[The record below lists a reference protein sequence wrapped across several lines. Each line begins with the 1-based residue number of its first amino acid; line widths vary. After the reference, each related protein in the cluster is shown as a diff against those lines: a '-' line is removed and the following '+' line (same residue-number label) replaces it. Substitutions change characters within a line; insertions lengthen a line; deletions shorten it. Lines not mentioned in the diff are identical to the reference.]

1 MAMSTMYAPQRV
13 GYKPAA
19 PYGMAAKTP
28 REMLLEQLKAL
39 GDKRTQAILDQSPA
53 AVMGALTNPSDVA
66 PGLRGSSVGDVGRR
80 AQMMMGGM

>member
-53 AVMGALTNPSDVA
+53 AVMGALTNPPDVA
-66 PGLRGSSVGDVGRR
+66 PGMRQLGIGDVGRR
-80 AQMMMGGM
+80 AALMGGV

>member
-1 MAMSTMYAPQRV
+1 MAISTIYAPQRV

-19 PYGMAAKTP
+19 PYGMASKTP

-53 AVMGALTNPSDVA
+53 AVMGALTNPPDVA
-66 PGLRGSSVGDVGRR
+66 PGLRSLGVGDVGRR
-80 AQMMMGGM
+80 AAMMGGA